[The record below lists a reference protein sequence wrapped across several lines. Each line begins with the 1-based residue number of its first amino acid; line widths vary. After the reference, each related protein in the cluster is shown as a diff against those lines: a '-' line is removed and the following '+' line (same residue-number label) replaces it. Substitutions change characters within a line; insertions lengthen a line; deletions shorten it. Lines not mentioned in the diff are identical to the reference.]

1 MNIHPFFFFTF
12 PQFSKSKNQVNEG
25 NSRYFHEPVV
35 KYLESI
41 KFPADPKKNPY
52 SARYIGS
59 MVADVHRTLLYG
71 GIFGYPD
78 DKKSK
83 NGKLRILYEAFPMA
97 FLTEQVRTIF
107 FFWDISCVYAVNSY
121 CVDQLLKRP
130 VELRRQG
137 QSVFWMSY
145 LLISISAPLF
155 SSVARRMLKILRNS
169 MSRSR
174 SLMVMRG
181 IRPPRWII
189 LSFTCDLSTLFQLF
203 Q

>member
-59 MVADVHRTLLYG
+59 MVDDVHRTLLYG

-97 FLTEQVRTIF
+97 FLTEQVRTIIF
-107 FFWDISCVYAVNSY
+107 FFETSCVYAVNSY

-155 SSVARRMLKILRNS
+155 SSVA
-169 MSRSR
+169 
-174 SLMVMRG
+174 
-181 IRPPRWII
+181 
-189 LSFTCDLSTLFQLF
+189 
-203 Q
+203 